1 MVSLVIPLSGFQP
14 FCDKIDI
21 PFGRPDAGRRLLL
34 ERVQDVHGFLEPNCV
49 HRSIRVSVVRL
60 DDLQHA
66 RTEPLPG
73 LRRWRNTAELRD
85 TESVAHV
92 LLDRRRK
99 AQEIALG

>member
-1 MVSLVIPLSGFQP
+1 M
-14 FCDKIDI
+14 
-21 PFGRPDAGRRLLL
+21 PDGDFFWNACRTYTAFSNRN
-34 ERVQDVHGFLEPNCV
+34 RV

-66 RTEPLPG
+66 RTEPLPR
-73 LRRWRNTAELRD
+73 LRRRRGTAELRD

-99 AQEIALG
+99 AQEIALRGPHPMQRFLVGSQDTSHLTIIPVLG